1 MCDRLSGQHL
11 PWWCHQMET
20 FSALLPFVRGIH
32 RLLVN
37 SPHKDQ
43 WCRALMF
50 SLICTWANSWINNG
64 DTGDLRRQ
72 RAHYDVIVMHICR
85 VASDSHFRGN
95 ESHRHHVYWCIHV
108 SPSRN
113 EFTPKMPQGFARF
126 CQLFWRML
134 PGQQITIN
142 HQYQSCL
149 DCSQHSPADGLVPA
163 GARPSTG
170 TVTKFRLLHF

>member
-1 MCDRLSGQHL
+1 MPKHGVWKSQTPYWHLFQYMSRMKYMCDRLSGQHL

-95 ESHRHHVYWCIHV
+95 ESHRHHLGIISCHLVSSSSDKGWRNTLRPRQNGRHFPDDIFQCIFL
-108 SPSRN
+108 N
-113 EFTPKMPQGFARF
+113 E
-126 CQLFWRML
+126 
-134 PGQQITIN
+134 N
-142 HQYQSCL
+142 
-149 DCSQHSPADGLVPA
+149 V
-163 GARPSTG
+163 
-170 TVTKFRLLHF
+170 